1 MAFSELRIGGQQ
13 LFTGIIRDVSER
25 RRTEDALR
33 SSERRFSIA
42 FNANPTPSTIAT
54 LDGRFL
60 NANEQFLRTTGY
72 SREEVV
78 GKTAFELGLWRNPQ
92 DRHEL
97 MRQLREHGVVRGFD
111 AELWTKS
118 GERRLLSLSGER
130 IELDGQPCVLLSGQ
144 DITERKLAEDAV
156 RASETRLRAL
166 SARLESAREE
176 EGRRIA
182 REIHDELG
190 GTLTA
195 LKYDLDGVAKNLSG
209 PLNSGEA
216 ERIRKTVPG
225 MLDLVE
231 STMTTVRRIASDL
244 RPSVLDELGV
254 LAATE
259 WQVRRF
265 EARTGIPCTYEADA
279 DAPDLDRDRATA
291 VFRILQEI
299 LTNVLRHARASQV
312 HVRIRRQA
320 DSFVLEV
327 RDNGRGIEPDE
338 LAAARSLGL
347 LGMRERALLVGGAVR
362 IQGVAGSGTSV
373 VVTVPL
379 SESVTVPMV
388 ESV

>member
-1 MAFSELRIGGQQ
+1 
-13 LFTGIIRDVSER
+13 
-25 RRTEDALR
+25 
-33 SSERRFSIA
+33 
-42 FNANPTPSTIAT
+42 
-54 LDGRFL
+54 
-60 NANEQFLRTTGY
+60 
-72 SREEVV
+72 
-78 GKTAFELGLWRNPQ
+78 
-92 DRHEL
+92 
-97 MRQLREHGVVRGFD
+97 
-111 AELWTKS
+111 
-118 GERRLLSLSGER
+118 
-130 IELDGQPCVLLSGQ
+130 
-144 DITERKLAEDAV
+144 
-156 RASETRLRAL
+156 
-166 SARLESAREE
+166 
-176 EGRRIA
+176 
-182 REIHDELG
+182 
-190 GTLTA
+190 
-195 LKYDLDGVAKNLSG
+195 
-209 PLNSGEA
+209 
-216 ERIRKTVPG
+216 

-231 STMTTVRRIASDL
+231 STMRTVRRIASDL

-254 LAATE
+254 VAATE

-279 DAPDLDRDRATA
+279 DAPELDRDRATA